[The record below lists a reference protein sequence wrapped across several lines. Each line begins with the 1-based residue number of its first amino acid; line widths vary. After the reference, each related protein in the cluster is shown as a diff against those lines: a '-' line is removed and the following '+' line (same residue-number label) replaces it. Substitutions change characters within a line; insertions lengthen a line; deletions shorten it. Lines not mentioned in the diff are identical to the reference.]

1 MQMIAQLLFSTLL
14 GLTFANT
21 ANPPSTASPSPA
33 KVDSAKVKTDSLE
46 SVSDPSRSQDDSS
59 RGKARRSVVIPIHGE
74 VDAGLEFFVKRAI
87 EQATTGDSVPDVI
100 LFDVDTWGGRLDA
113 AFEISDAISGIKKCS
128 TAAFVAKKAIS
139 AGALIALSTHR
150 VYMAPGATIGDCAP
164 IIQTNEGPQFLGE
177 KVESPLRAKF
187 RALARRSGIPV
198 LLAEKMVTKDM
209 GVVAAKD
216 SANTLNWFTAKNWE
230 DLPDSVKSRY
240 REAQTVIDDGQLLT
254 LDDQEALKWGFSAG
268 TFGDSNELE
277 KAMGWSQSAQ
287 LEQTWSEGFVRWIS
301 KFVPVLF
308 LLGLACVYIEYKSP
322 GFGFFGIAGI
332 LLLGLAL
339 GSQFLVGMASYTALF
354 LAAIG
359 LLLIAIEVLLV
370 PGTVVLAAIG
380 LLCLLAALV
389 LSLQGFSVPDPSL
402 PWQALEMK
410 RSLVTVGLAAVGGL
424 VVSLS
429 VVRWIIPYLPM
440 REGPMLKTTL
450 ADVPESPSTGDPS
463 GDSSNVG
470 RVVPVV
476 SALRP
481 VGKIE
486 LDGEECDAV
495 SNGNM
500 IAVGVRVRLLERRG
514 VEWVVEP
521 VREGEAS

>member
-1 MQMIAQLLFSTLL
+1 MQMIAQLLFSALL
-14 GLTFANT
+14 GLSFANT

-46 SVSDPSRSQDDSS
+46 SVSDPSRSPGDSS

-230 DLPDSVKSRY
+230 DLPDSSKRRY
-240 REAQTVIDDGQLLT
+240 HDAQTVIDDGQLLT

-268 TFGDSNELE
+268 TFADSKELE

-410 RSLVTVGLAAVGGL
+410 RSLVTVGLAAVGGMIL
-424 VVSLS
+424 SLS
-429 VVRWIIPYLPM
+429 VVRWVIPFLPM

-450 ADVPESPSTGDPS
+450 ADVPQTGTGPE
-463 GDSSNVG
+463 GDSVHVG
-470 RVVPVV
+470 RIVSVV
-476 SALRP
+476 SPLRP

-500 IAVGVRVRLLERRG
+500 VATGTRVRLLERRG

>member
-1 MQMIAQLLFSTLL
+1 MIAQLLLSALL
-14 GLTFANT
+14 GLTFADT
-21 ANPPSTASPSPA
+21 AKTLPPPSPA
-33 KVDSAKVKTDSLE
+33 TAKPDSAKAKTDSPKT
-46 SVSDPSRSQDDSS
+46 VSDVARNLGDSS
-59 RGKARRSVVIPIHGE
+59 RHGRALRSVVIPIHGE
-74 VDAGLEFFVKRAI
+74 VDEGLEFFVKRAI
-87 EQATTGDSVPDVI
+87 EQATTGDSLPDVI

-177 KVESPLRAKF
+177 KIESPLRARF

-198 LLAEKMVTKDM
+198 MLAEKMVTKDL

-230 DLPDSVKSRY
+230 DMPDSVKSRY
-240 REAQTVIDDGQLLT
+240 HDAQTVIDDGQLLT
-254 LDDQEALKWGFSAG
+254 MDDQEALKWGFSAG
-268 TFGDSNELE
+268 TYPDAKELE
-277 KAMGWSQSAQ
+277 KAKGWNQSDE
-287 LEQTWSEGFVRWIS
+287 LEQSWSEGFVRWIS

-308 LLGLACVYIEYKSP
+308 LLGLACVYIEYKTP

-332 LLLGLAL
+332 LLLGMAL
-339 GSQFLVGMASYTALF
+339 GSQFLLGMASYTALF

-402 PWQALEMK
+402 PWQAIQMK
-410 RSLVTVGLAAVGGL
+410 RSLVTVGLAAVGGM

-429 VVRWIIPYLPM
+429 VVRWIIPHLPM
-440 REGPMLKTTL
+440 REGPMLNTTL
-450 ADVPESPSTGDPS
+450 ADVPESAPTGNPSAHA
-463 GDSSNVG
+463 G
-470 RVVPVV
+470 RIVSVV
-476 SALRP
+476 SPLRP
-481 VGKIE
+481 VGKVEI
-486 LDGEECDAV
+486 DGEEWDAV

-500 IAVGVRVRLLERRG
+500 VAAGVQVRLLERRG